1 MGVKLQA
8 THRDSV
14 LSSVPT
20 VCLVLNLCCAV
31 QNLEDFLKKIEA
43 EKGVTGYRKI
53 HADLIAKSEQTAQVR
68 GHINKELYTI
78 VAIGRAS
85 RITDVQTGR
94 RLFYTVCNTAVWW
107 TLRKGKLPYVIQ
119 NMMAKLGVWI

>member
-1 MGVKLQA
+1 MTWCLFIHAPAVGVKLQA

-78 VAIGRAS
+78 VASGRAS
-85 RITDVQTGR
+85 RNCTDGQAFILYG
-94 RLFYTVCNTAVWW
+94 W
-107 TLRKGKLPYVIQ
+107 
-119 NMMAKLGVWI
+119 